1 VLIEVSESC
10 LSRRGWLTFRG
21 PANDVYCLGVLRE
34 GCQVVDLLA
43 VTVLFYLPQL
53 LPY

>member
-1 VLIEVSESC
+1 
-10 LSRRGWLTFRG
+10 
-21 PANDVYCLGVLRE
+21 VLRE

-43 VTVLFYLPQL
+43 VAVFFYLPQL

>member
-1 VLIEVSESC
+1 
-10 LSRRGWLTFRG
+10 
-21 PANDVYCLGVLRE
+21 VLRE